1 MIDLNMG
8 IKHLAFDVNQQ
19 HIWAIHLNLHNN
31 EISYVTKEIY
41 ATFITQMEARCKI
54 KYPPPQLYPL
64 NNLNF
69 GVCFVALN

>member
-1 MIDLNMG
+1 MIDLNIG
-8 IKHLAFDVNQQ
+8 INHLAFDVNQQ
-19 HIWAIHLNLHNN
+19 HIWAFHLNLHNN
-31 EISYVTKEIY
+31 EVSYVTKEVY

-54 KYPPPQLYPL
+54 KYPPYQLYPL